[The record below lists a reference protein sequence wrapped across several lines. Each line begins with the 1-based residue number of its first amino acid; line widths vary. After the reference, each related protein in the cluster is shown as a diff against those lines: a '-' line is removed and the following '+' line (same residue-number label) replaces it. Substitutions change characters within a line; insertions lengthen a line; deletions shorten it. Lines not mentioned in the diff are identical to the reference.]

1 MSSTAGISLFSR
13 VVDLNGHAKRPREAD
28 TGALTKKV
36 IPAQRAARTLVAMNE
51 RVPFPSRI
59 RSHRAVDA
67 ETKSDVRDLTRLL
80 PLWPAEIADR
90 TIAGREKLIC
100 TIERAL
106 RAERKRAKA
115 GHWAYDLAR
124 HAALFRAWKRECA
137 ALAALRRVHAT
148 VQAKGPDVTAGPSS
162 KIESESA

>member
-1 MSSTAGISLFSR
+1 
-13 VVDLNGHAKRPREAD
+13 
-28 TGALTKKV
+28 
-36 IPAQRAARTLVAMNE
+36 MNE
-51 RVPFPSRI
+51 PVRFNSRI
-59 RSHRAVDA
+59 RHHRAVEA
-67 ETKSDVRDLTRLL
+67 ACESGAGDLTRLL

-90 TIAGREKLIC
+90 SIAGREKLIA

-137 ALAALRRVHAT
+137 ALIALRRLNASAH
-148 VQAKGPDVTAGPSS
+148 AKGLDISAGPPS
-162 KIESESA
+162 KSEIESA